1 MGQGPSGPM
10 DRLLEP
16 GELSMDEMMDQGPS
30 GALEGLTDPPAGIA
44 EDKGPL
50 ESSAFEEPQTSSQAA
65 VSLLPQIGSTTLTQL
80 PKARQ
85 PKPSTVCEQCPAS
98 MWQVTPLGLRC
109 YCRIM
114 HAFSWTTAEP
124 VELTHCDGIAIA
136 SENA

>member
-1 MGQGPSGPM
+1 MGQGPSGP
-10 DRLLEP
+10 LEP

-30 GALEGLTDPPAGIA
+30 DPQGGHTGSPAGIA
-44 EDKGPL
+44 EDEGPP
-50 ESSAFEEPQTSSQAA
+50 EPSAFEEPQTTSQAA
-65 VSLLPQIGSTTLTQL
+65 VSLLPQVGSTTLTQL
-80 PKARQ
+80 PEARQ

-98 MWQVTPLGLRC
+98 MWQATPLGLKC

-136 SENA
+136 SGNA